1 MEELESKQS
10 LGTAEPFDM
19 SKKIWVAITA
29 HNPLERLNPLIN
41 VLTEYQKFPHKICAN
56 IYVNY
61 EAQDDVPTLESVL
74 EQFDKLK
81 INVKVASPEYQNW
94 YLTWAHK
101 TDLALAILNREAD
114 FYIYQENDVLIRRD
128 NFDYY
133 MKWKPVL
140 GRYNL
145 EPGFALFESF
155 EGKRIPIGN
164 YERWSLIKETPN
176 VWHNIGFT
184 VPKILVV
191 DHEVDF
197 FIQLGSP
204 YYCGMILDQRDGEL
218 YIRSNSFDPEKSYLK
233 TGIRNWP
240 IADRSSMGLAFEYL
254 PPNFEHRRCV
264 PVFKKKDHY
273 EILEFGLI
281 RHDDNKYSKQFKE
294 RDEDLLCVEEM
305 LVL

>member
-1 MEELESKQS
+1 MK
-10 LGTAEPFDM
+10 
-19 SKKIWVAITA
+19 KKIWVAITA
-29 HNPLERLNPLIN
+29 HNPLVRLNPLIN
-41 VLTEYQKFPHKICAN
+41 VLNEYEKYPHDVTVN

-61 EAQDDVPTLESVL
+61 EAQDDVETLESAL
-74 EQFDKLK
+74 EQFKNIK
-81 INVKVASPEYQNW
+81 IEVKVAGPEYDGW

-101 TDLALAILNREAD
+101 TDLALAILNRVAD
-114 FYIYQENDVLIRRD
+114 YYVYQENDVLIRKD

-133 MKWKPVL
+133 RKWKPVL
-140 GRYNL
+140 ERYNL

-155 EGKRIPIGN
+155 EGKRIPVGN
-164 YERWSLIKETPN
+164 YERWNLVKETPD
-176 VWHNIGFT
+176 VWHDIGFT

-204 YYCGMILDQRDGEL
+204 YYCGMILNQRDGEL
-218 YIRSNSFDPEKSYLK
+218 YIRSDSFDPQKSYPK

-254 PPNFEHRRCV
+254 PAGFEHRRCV
-264 PVFKKKDHY
+264 PVSKKGDRY
-273 EILEFGLI
+273 EVLEFGLV
-281 RHDDNKYSKQFKE
+281 RHDDDKYSKQFKE
-294 RDEDLLCVEEM
+294 RNEDLICIEEM

>member
-1 MEELESKQS
+1 
-10 LGTAEPFDM
+10 M

-29 HNPLERLNPLIN
+29 HNPLGRINPLLN
-41 VLTEYQKFPHKICAN
+41 VLSEYEKYPHDVSVN
-56 IYVNY
+56 IYINY
-61 EAQDDVPTLESVL
+61 EAQDDVETLETLL
-74 EQFDKLK
+74 ESFKK
-81 INVKVASPEYQNW
+81 INIEIKVASPGYEGW

-101 TDLALAILNREAD
+101 TDLALAILNRVAD
-114 FYIYQENDVLIRRD
+114 YYIYQENDVLIRKD

-133 MKWKPVL
+133 QKWKPVL
-140 GRYNL
+140 AKYGL
-145 EPGFALFESF
+145 EPGFVLFEAF
-155 EGKRIPIGN
+155 EGKRVPIGN
-164 YERWSLIKETPN
+164 YERWSLTKETPD

-197 FIQLGSP
+197 FVQLGSP
-204 YYCGMILDQRDGEL
+204 YYCGMILDQTDGEL
-218 YIRSNSFDPEKSYLK
+218 YIRSDSFDPEKSYAK

-264 PVFKKKDHY
+264 PVTKHGDHY
-273 EILEFGLI
+273 EFLEYGLI
-281 RHDDNKYSKQFKE
+281 RHDDDKYSKQFNEKE
-294 RDEDLLCVEEM
+294 KDLLCVERM

>member
-1 MEELESKQS
+1 M
-10 LGTAEPFDM
+10 T
-19 SKKIWVAITA
+19 KKIWVAITA
-29 HNPLERLNPLIN
+29 HNPLVRLNPLIN
-41 VLTEYQKFPHKICAN
+41 VLNEYEKYPHDITVN

-61 EAQDDVPTLESVL
+61 EAQDDVITLESAL
-74 EQFDKLK
+74 EQFKNIK
-81 INVKVASPEYQNW
+81 IEVKVAGPEYDGW

-101 TDLALAILNREAD
+101 TDLALAILNRVAD
-114 FYIYQENDVLIRRD
+114 YYIYQENDVLIRKD

-133 MKWKPVL
+133 RKWKPVL
-140 GRYNL
+140 ERYNL

-155 EGKRIPIGN
+155 ENKRIPVGN
-164 YERWSLIKETPN
+164 YERWSLVKETPN

-184 VPKILVV
+184 VPKLLVV

-204 YYCGMILDQRDGEL
+204 YYCGMILTQHDGEL
-218 YIRSNSFDPEKSYLK
+218 YIRSDSYDPQKSYLK

-254 PPNFEHRRCV
+254 PVGFEHRRCV
-264 PVFKKKDHY
+264 PVAKKENRY
-273 EILEFGLI
+273 EILEFGLV
-281 RHDDNKYSKQFKE
+281 RHDDDKYSKQFKK
-294 RDEDLLCVEEM
+294 RDEDLLCLEEM

>member
-1 MEELESKQS
+1 
-10 LGTAEPFDM
+10 M
-19 SKKIWVAITA
+19 SKKLWVAITA
-29 HNPLERLNPLIN
+29 HNPLARLNPLIN
-41 VLTEYQKFPHKICAN
+41 VLNEYEKFPHDVSVN

-61 EAQDDVPTLESVL
+61 EAQDDVETLESVL
-74 EQFDKLK
+74 EQFKNIK
-81 INVKVASPEYQNW
+81 IEVKVASPDYSGW

-101 TDLALAILNREAD
+101 TDLALAILNRVAD
-114 FYIYQENDVLIRRD
+114 YYVYQENDVLIRKD
-128 NFDYY
+128 NFDYFV
-133 MKWKPVL
+133 KWKPVL
-140 GRYNL
+140 GRYGL
-145 EPGFALFESF
+145 EPGFGLYENLD
-155 EGKRIPIGN
+155 GRRIPIGN
-164 YERWSLIKETPN
+164 YERWSLKKETPN

-191 DHEVDF
+191 DFEVDF

-204 YYCGMILDQRDGEL
+204 YYCGMILDQHDGEL
-218 YIRSNSFDPEKSYLK
+218 YIRSDSFDPEKSYVK

-264 PVFKKKDHY
+264 PVAKHHDHY

-281 RHDDNKYSKQFKE
+281 RHDDDKYSKQFKE
-294 RDEDLLCVEEM
+294 KEKDLIYVEEM

>member
-1 MEELESKQS
+1 MTKN
-10 LGTAEPFDM
+10 
-19 SKKIWVAITA
+19 IWVAITA
-29 HNPLERLNPLIN
+29 HNPLERINPLLN
-41 VLTEYQKFPHKICAN
+41 VLSEYDKFKHNIKIH
-56 IYVNY
+56 IYINY
-61 EAQDDVPTLESVL
+61 EAQKDIETLDAL
-74 EQFDKLK
+74 FEQFKN
-81 INVKVASPEYQNW
+81 ITVEVKVAGPEYEGW

-101 TDLALAILNREAD
+101 TDLALAILNRVAD
-114 FYIYQENDVLIRRD
+114 YYIYQENDVLICKD

-133 MKWKPVL
+133 RKWKPVL
-140 GRYNL
+140 SRYGL
-145 EPGFALFESF
+145 EPGFALYESF
-155 EGKRIPIGN
+155 EGKRVPIGN
-164 YERWSLIKETPN
+164 YEKWYLTKETPD

-204 YYCGMILDQRDGEL
+204 YYCGMILDQHDGEL
-218 YIRSNSFDPEKSYLK
+218 YIRSDSFDPQKSYIK

-264 PVFKKKDHY
+264 PVVKHKDSY
-273 EILEFGLI
+273 RILECGLI
-281 RHDDNKYSKQFKE
+281 RHDDDKYSRQFKGRE
-294 RDEDLLCVEEM
+294 KDLLCVEEM

>member
-1 MEELESKQS
+1 MK
-10 LGTAEPFDM
+10 
-19 SKKIWVAITA
+19 KKIWVAITA
-29 HNPLERLNPLIN
+29 HNPLVRLNPLIN
-41 VLTEYQKFPHKICAN
+41 VLNEYEKYPHDVTIN

-61 EAQDDVPTLESVL
+61 EAQNDVETLESAL
-74 EQFDKLK
+74 EQFKNIK
-81 INVKVASPEYQNW
+81 IEVKVAGPEYDGW

-101 TDLALAILNREAD
+101 TDLALAILNRVAD
-114 FYIYQENDVLIRRD
+114 YYIYQENDVLIRKD

-133 MKWKPVL
+133 RKWKPVL
-140 GRYNL
+140 ERYNL

-155 EGKRIPIGN
+155 EGKRIPVGN
-164 YERWSLIKETPN
+164 YERWNLVKETPD
-176 VWHNIGFT
+176 VWHDIGFT

-204 YYCGMILDQRDGEL
+204 YYCGMILNQRDGEL
-218 YIRSNSFDPEKSYLK
+218 YIRSDSYDPQKSYPK

-254 PPNFEHRRCV
+254 PSGFEHRRCV
-264 PVFKKKDHY
+264 PVAKKGNHY
-273 EILEFGLI
+273 EILEFGLV
-281 RHDDNKYSKQFKE
+281 RHDDDKYSKQFKE
-294 RDEDLLCVEEM
+294 RNEDLLCVEEM